1 MKKVLLSVT
10 LVLVTFVS
18 ANAQFYLGGTV
29 GFESNSEL
37 NPKSSFWVAPEAGYY
52 INKKFDVG
60 LEFGFAKGKQQNDVK
75 SSLWSIASYARYSFY
90 QLGKFEAL
98 IKGSVGFTYVDGYIQ
113 EEYPFG
119 KTATFRFRVSPILAY
134 NICIS

>member
-29 GFESNSEL
+29 GFENNSEL
-37 NPKSSFWVAPEAGYY
+37 SPKSSFWVAPEAGFY

-60 LEFGFAKGKQQNDVK
+60 LELGFAKSDI
-75 SSLWSIASYARYSFY
+75 SIQFNEKNCIIHSIE
-90 QLGKFEAL
+90 L
-98 IKGSVGFTYVDGYIQ
+98 
-113 EEYPFG
+113 P
-119 KTATFRFRVSPILAY
+119 VS
-134 NICIS
+134 